1 MRKKTRKWAAL
12 LLPGAGEKS
21 FCTGEDLSAYD
32 ENGGCQT
39 IMEHGFAGITERVR
53 AKPII
58 CAANGAAVAGGL
70 EIAVSCDLI
79 VAADHAR
86 FGLSEVKVELLA
98 TSGGLIR
105 LPKLIPQKIAA
116 EMCLTG
122 KLISA
127 QRAYEV
133 GLVNLRGSGGP
144 GNG

>member
-1 MRKKTRKWAAL
+1 MKTADARPLWSMDL
-12 LLPGAGEKS
+12 QELQNVSGQSRLSVRQTVPLWQ
-21 FCTGEDLSAYD
+21 EDWKLQY
-32 ENGGCQT
+32 
-39 IMEHGFAGITERVR
+39 
-53 AKPII
+53 P
-58 CAANGAAVAGGL
+58 
-70 EIAVSCDLI
+70 LI

-116 EMCLTG
+116 EMCLSG